1 MRSPQDNQIDLDQII
16 KSNYRAVIIKYI
28 SYWKLFLFLII
39 VACTLSFLY
48 LRYAVSLYEAKIT
61 IMIKDDQKGGTG
73 MSETSAFEDMSI
85 FNKGLFIENEKSI
98 LQSRRLMANVVQDL
112 SLRNE
117 YKRIGNYTGL
127 RKAEVYKKTPIQVQ
141 FMYSD
146 TAYFLQHNYSAIY
159 RLNEKSIKVEDEDG
173 NKIKTYSFNE
183 SYPINDKISLKITK
197 TKFFNE
203 SIHGIS
209 FRFNLLS
216 NESCIDKYTGLLEI
230 EQPSQNSTILS
241 LKIVYSS
248 SSKAVD
254 ILNSLVKNYNLDAI
268 QDKIKI
274 SDNTEKFISKR
285 IKVLAKDLGFI
296 EDSLKKIKNENNLI
310 DYQYESQYRLGLFK
324 DLKAKSLEASTLL
337 LISQMM
343 KDHIANNNQVTDLIP
358 VNLGTEDQN
367 IDIAIKEHN
376 KLVIDRI

>member
-173 NKIKTYSFNE
+173 NKIKTYSFDE
-183 SYPINDKISLKITK
+183 SYPINYKISLKITK

-203 SIHGIS
+203 SIHGI
-209 FRFNLLS
+209 
-216 NESCIDKYTGLLEI
+216 
-230 EQPSQNSTILS
+230 
-241 LKIVYSS
+241 
-248 SSKAVD
+248 
-254 ILNSLVKNYNLDAI
+254 
-268 QDKIKI
+268 
-274 SDNTEKFISKR
+274 
-285 IKVLAKDLGFI
+285 
-296 EDSLKKIKNENNLI
+296 
-310 DYQYESQYRLGLFK
+310 
-324 DLKAKSLEASTLL
+324 
-337 LISQMM
+337 
-343 KDHIANNNQVTDLIP
+343 
-358 VNLGTEDQN
+358 
-367 IDIAIKEHN
+367 
-376 KLVIDRI
+376 